1 MSYKKEQISFVH
13 FPLDFIY
20 SSPSVC
26 ADPPL
31 LRGTVP
37 CTHEHNVLLTI
48 PAVAVSLVRAPA
60 FSLLSS
66 SSIEQVVST
75 FIDNYFDQNPISQLA
90 IIQVKIEPLV
100 HFSSL
105 LVRGDRVD
113 PPA

>member
-1 MSYKKEQISFVH
+1 MQIRPFFEGLSLAH
-13 FPLDFIY
+13 MNIMYCSLSPL
-20 SSPSVC
+20 
-26 ADPPL
+26 
-31 LRGTVP
+31 
-37 CTHEHNVLLTI
+37 
-48 PAVAVSLVRAPA
+48 SLYLA
-60 FSLLSS
+60 FSLPLCPSYL
-66 SSIEQVVST
+66 EQVVST